1 MSDASRV
8 AVYYQTQYDAGNYVS
23 PLPLIGFITHLY
35 LAAYHLNFNKVGNSV
50 TLNDHPPS
58 DAYYDQMWPEITELQ
73 ENGVKVI
80 GMLGGAA
87 PGTYTCL
94 SEENWDTYYPDLY
107 QTILDYDLD
116 GMDLDVEQSTDI
128 EVVTRLITQ
137 LKADFGQDFLIT
149 LAPVASAL
157 EESGNLSGFN
167 YVDLEHRV
175 GGNIS
180 WYNAQFYSGFGSIFP
195 DDQYVSIVEHAD
207 GVFPPEKVVAS
218 TLTNPSLGGG
228 YVSTDS
234 VVQSIRDL
242 TAVYGRSFGGVAGWE
257 YFASI
262 PEAGSPWKWAQLI
275 HDTINGA
282 AAKLMGTE
290 SSQSAKDAAYE
301 RIMARKAAREAAQA
315 QTDVDLLS
323 GYRLETTGN

>member
-35 LAAYHLNFNKVGNSV
+35 LAAYHLNFNKAGDSV
-50 TLNDHPPS
+50 TLNDHKPH
-58 DAYYDQMWPEITELQ
+58 DAYYDPMWPEISQLQ
-73 ENGVKVI
+73 DNGVKVI

-87 PGTYTCL
+87 PGTYDCL

-107 QTILDYDLD
+107 QTIVDYDLD

-157 EESGNLSGFN
+157 QESGNLSGFN

-207 GVFPPEKVVAS
+207 GVFPPAKVVAT

-228 YVSTDS
+228 YVDTDS
-234 VVQSIRDL
+234 VVQSIKDL
-242 TAVYGRSFGGVAGWE
+242 VAVYGDQFGGVAGWE

-275 HDTINGA
+275 HDTIHA
-282 AAKLMGTE
+282 VAAKLMP
-290 SSQSAKDAAYE
+290 SSQSTKDAAYE

-315 QTDVDLLS
+315 ETDVDLLS
-323 GYRLETTGN
+323 GYRLESSQE